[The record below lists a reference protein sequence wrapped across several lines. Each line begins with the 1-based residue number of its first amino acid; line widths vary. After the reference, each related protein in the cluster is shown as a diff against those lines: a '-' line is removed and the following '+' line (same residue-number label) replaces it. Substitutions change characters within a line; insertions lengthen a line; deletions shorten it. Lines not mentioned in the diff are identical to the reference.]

1 MNALEANRRALI
13 SLMIGASTLPKIS
26 PAMDGAGSRS
36 SPAIDVKVDYGAIG
50 DGRTDDTRSLQLAIN
65 DGATRQ
71 VPVHIPP
78 GVYAT
83 TRALQVPANTQ
94 LLGSAPAANF
104 ACCVVPHGCPA
115 FQLGREAPCFHA
127 LLENILIFPQGP
139 AAPHVLEVGNSYSC
153 TFRNIRIHN
162 APSSVQAAV
171 LLRSADKSSG
181 IEPCSSITWHNL
193 IVRNDSE
200 QPLTAIQASP
210 RCGTHR
216 FYGVDLENYQTLLH
230 WQGGQLDLVAPY
242 MERAGRYG
250 VHCAVSDAADEQ
262 PALHSFGGTV
272 SAADSG
278 VALGVH
284 SRVGAFSSYGTLW
297 GFSSRMAA
305 YFYAVPEMQ
314 FSFHDTFPN
323 LGANGAARFS
333 GVEGWNRGVSF
344 PDWIIKAR
352 VPVALTVPPHERR
365 SIHTPVPGALHGKCT
380 VQVSL
385 TGDAY
390 GAIPSAYVSAND
402 VVTLTFV
409 NPTASMIKLESLV
422 AALECRAA

>member
-1 MNALEANRRALI
+1 MNALESHRRALI
-13 SLMIGASTLPKIS
+13 GLMIGASTLPNVS
-26 PAMDGAGSRS
+26 PAMDATTRRS
-36 SPAIDVKVDYGAIG
+36 ALPIDVKVDYGAIG
-50 DGRTDDTRSLQLAIN
+50 DGTTDDTNSLQRAIY
-65 DGATRQ
+65 DGALRQ
-71 VPVHIPP
+71 LPVHIPP
-78 GVYAT
+78 GTYAT
-83 TRALQVPANTQ
+83 TQPLQVPANTQ
-94 LLGSAPAANF
+94 LLGSAPSANF
-104 ACCVVPHGCPA
+104 ACCIVPHGCAA
-115 FQLGREAPCFHA
+115 FQLGRDAPCFHV
-127 LLENILIFPQGP
+127 LLENLLIFPKGP
-139 AAPHVLEVGNSYSC
+139 AAPYVVEIGNSYSC

-162 APSSVQAAV
+162 APSGVRAAV

-181 IEPCSSITWHNL
+181 IEACSSITWHNL

-200 QPLTAIQASP
+200 QPPTAIQASP

-216 FYGVDLENYQTLLH
+216 FFGVDLENYQTLLH

-250 VHCAVSDAADEQ
+250 VHCDVSDAADEQ
-262 PALHSFGGTV
+262 PALHTFGGTV

-284 SRVGAFSSYGTLW
+284 SRVGAFSSYGTMW

-305 YFYAVPEMQ
+305 YFYAVPELQ
-314 FSFHDTFPN
+314 FTFHDTFPN
-323 LGANGAARFS
+323 LGATGAARFS
-333 GVEGWNRGVSF
+333 GVEGWNCGVSF

-352 VPVALTVPPHERR
+352 VPIALTIPPRECR
-365 SIHTPVPGALHGKCT
+365 SIHVPVPGALQGTCT

-390 GAIPSAYVSAND
+390 GAIPSSYVSAND

-409 NPTASMIKLESLV
+409 NPTASMIELRSLI
-422 AALECRAA
+422 AALECRVA